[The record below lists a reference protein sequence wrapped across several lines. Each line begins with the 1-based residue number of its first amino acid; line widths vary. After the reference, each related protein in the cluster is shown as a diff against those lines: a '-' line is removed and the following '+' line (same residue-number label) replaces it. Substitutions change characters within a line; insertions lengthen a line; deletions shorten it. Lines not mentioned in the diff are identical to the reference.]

1 VLELHLTTGGFVALL
16 LAGAA
21 VLAVWTVARFARFGP
36 RTLGGVVLHGLAAM
50 MLVSAMPGVAE
61 AIAAAGFQGAGLVI
75 AFGLVLPVF
84 TYLFLASLWFVRLLV
99 DLFGGLR

>member
-1 VLELHLTTGGFVALL
+1 MLHLTVGSFVALL

-21 VLAVWTVARFARFGP
+21 VLAVWTVTRFGRLGP
-36 RTLGGVVLHGLAAM
+36 RTLGGAMLHELAAM
-50 MLVSAMPGVAE
+50 MLVAALPNLAE
-61 AIAAAGFQGAGLVI
+61 ATAAAAFPGARLVI

-99 DLFGGLR
+99 DLFGGLY